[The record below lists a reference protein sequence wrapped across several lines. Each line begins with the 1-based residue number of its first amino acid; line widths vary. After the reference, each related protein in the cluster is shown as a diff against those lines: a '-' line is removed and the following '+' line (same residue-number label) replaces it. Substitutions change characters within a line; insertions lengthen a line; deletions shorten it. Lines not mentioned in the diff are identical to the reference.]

1 MKLRMIGCSHH
12 DTPLEIREQVAFS
25 SEQITQALWSLREQF
40 PDTEAVLLNTCNRVE
55 LYWGSSHEDKLATQ
69 EAIERF
75 LSEFH
80 RVGLRTIQ
88 EHFKVRHDG
97 QAVEHLFMVVSSID
111 SLVVGESQIPA
122 QVRSAYD
129 RSKLEGAAG
138 AVMHSLFQHANQVS
152 KRVTTETEIH
162 RRRIS
167 VPSVA
172 VSEVASE
179 FYERF
184 DDKNI
189 VVIGSGQMGVET
201 LQYLLDAGARNIVI
215 VNRSLDK
222 AQSVADQMSAAAEFE
237 IRAEPW
243 DALDRL
249 LVWADLV
256 VSTTG
261 AAEPIVTESRLK
273 PILAKRSRPNLLIL
287 DLAVPRDFEPAIAR
301 LPSVYLYSVD
311 DLQSVCQRN
320 EAFRKQQLPKAR
332 KIIDE
337 EVQKILADWN
347 LRQSGDTIR
356 ALRDQ
361 ADLIR
366 DSELLRLFSK
376 QSMQELNAEAHQ
388 EILQAVDRVIN
399 KLLHGPLQS
408 LRDAPHEDH
417 RESLATAIR
426 RLFKLG

>member
-25 SEQITQALWSLREQF
+25 SEQITQALWSLKEQF

-237 IRAEPW
+237 LRAEPW

-376 QSMQELNAEAHQ
+376 QSMRELNAEAHQ

-408 LRDAPHEDH
+408 LREAPHEDH

>member
-237 IRAEPW
+237 LRAEPW

-256 VSTTG
+256 VSTSG

-408 LRDAPHEDH
+408 LREAPHEDH

>member
-1 MKLRMIGCSHH
+1 
-12 DTPLEIREQVAFS
+12 
-25 SEQITQALWSLREQF
+25 
-40 PDTEAVLLNTCNRVE
+40 
-55 LYWGSSHEDKLATQ
+55 
-69 EAIERF
+69 
-75 LSEFH
+75 
-80 RVGLRTIQ
+80 
-88 EHFKVRHDG
+88 
-97 QAVEHLFMVVSSID
+97 MVVSSID

-222 AQSVADQMSAAAEFE
+222 AQSVADQMSAAAQFE
-237 IRAEPW
+237 LRAEPW

-408 LRDAPHEDH
+408 LREAPHEDH
-417 RESLATAIR
+417 RESLVTAIR

>member
-25 SEQITQALWSLREQF
+25 SEQITQALWSLKEQF
-40 PDTEAVLLNTCNRVE
+40 PGTEAVLLNTCNRVE
-55 LYWGSSHEDKLATQ
+55 LYWGSSHEDKIATQ

-97 QAVEHLFMVVSSID
+97 QAVEHLFTVVSSID

-162 RRRIS
+162 RRRVS

-222 AQSVADQMSAAAEFE
+222 AQSVADQMSAAAKFE
-237 IRAEPW
+237 LRAEPW

-249 LVWADLV
+249 LAWADLV

-273 PILAKRSRPNLLIL
+273 PILAKRTRPNLLIL

-408 LRDAPHEDH
+408 LREAPHEDH

>member
-237 IRAEPW
+237 LRAEPW